1 MKLVAKDT
9 RAFDRMIEQKE
20 TYTTLSEKLRQ
31 EGYIFNARTVYR
43 YITRKAM
50 PTKPVKR
57 AIAKVLR
64 CLVSDIF

>member
-9 RAFDRMIEQKE
+9 RAFDRMIELKE